1 MNLRKA
7 LLPFIGHDHLISFCI
22 LFAGQ
27 GGHLRRL
34 ISSIG
39 STLTFSLG
47 AGTLAVDFGDSLLMA
62 AISVTIPIVLALL
75 GLHFFASLINVAR
88 PPADASKDAAEKLTG
103 TLAKRPPR
111 RTRKRSI
118 RAWPRWT
125 VAGVAVAVLLTSI
138 VVGAVT
144 GRLADRP
151 DYLASASFSGVP
163 SPQVSGSGQNAV
175 LSFPIGPKDDVD
187 AGFFLSGY
195 HRWYLHTDLR
205 LTSSDSVD
213 NCLATPHAQVRVT
226 VYADSHV
233 VYGPTDLPLDGTV
246 YAAPGGASYYTDV
259 ATLGYLSLG
268 SVISL
273 RIVASTNAPTDCG
286 LSLDL
291 DDAAVHTLWPPL
303 YQMKGH

>member
-1 MNLRKA
+1 
-7 LLPFIGHDHLISFCI
+7 
-22 LFAGQ
+22 
-27 GGHLRRL
+27 
-34 ISSIG
+34 
-39 STLTFSLG
+39 
-47 AGTLAVDFGDSLLMA
+47 MA
-62 AISVTIPIVLALL
+62 AFSVAVPIVFALL
-75 GLHFFASLINVAR
+75 GFHFFASLINVAR
-88 PPADASKDAAEKLTG
+88 RPAETTQKTAQKRTG
-103 TLAKRPPR
+103 TLAEQPP
-111 RTRKRSI
+111 RKRSI

-125 VAGVAVAVLLTSI
+125 VACVAVTVLLASI

-163 SPQVSGSGQNAV
+163 SPRVSGSGQNAV

-195 HRWYLHTDLR
+195 RRWYLHTDLR
-205 LTSSDSVD
+205 LISSDSVD
-213 NCLATPHAQVRVT
+213 NCLAAPHAQVRVT

-268 SVISL
+268 TVISL

-303 YQMKGH
+303 YKMKGH